1 LSDDRCRKTN
11 NIGGIKAMEILI
23 EKSKLADM
31 NLIKG
36 LRWEVNA
43 IQKELRP
50 LQAGIGGYDMEIN
63 RLTNEIQLLENKD
76 FSVALDFKV
85 HTTVT
90 DDPES
95 LEIERKRFQA
105 TQETAQQ
112 EISDL
117 KAENLREIERV
128 ISALDTYRTERF
140 ARHEKEKERIFELK
154 ELLRVVQARMNEF
167 LIIDV
172 RPLLSGKEINSL

>member
-1 LSDDRCRKTN
+1 
-11 NIGGIKAMEILI
+11 MEILI
-23 EKSKLADM
+23 EKSKLADVG
-31 NLIKG
+31 LIKG
-36 LRWEVNA
+36 LRWEVAA

-50 LQAGIGGYDMEIN
+50 LQAGIDGYPMQID
-63 RLTNEIQLLENKD
+63 RLTNDIKLLENKD

-90 DDPES
+90 DAPES
-95 LEIERKRFQA
+95 LEIERERFQA
-105 TQETAQQ
+105 AQETAQQ
-112 EISDL
+112 KISEL
-117 KAENLREIERV
+117 KAQNQREIERV

-140 ARHEKEKERIFELK
+140 ARYEKDKERIFELQ

-172 RPLLSGKEINSL
+172 RPLLSEKENESL

>member
-1 LSDDRCRKTN
+1 
-11 NIGGIKAMEILI
+11 MEILI

-31 NLIKG
+31 KLSKG
-36 LRWEVNA
+36 VRWEVEA

-90 DDPES
+90 DAPES
-95 LEIERKRFQA
+95 LEIERERFQA
-105 TQETAQQ
+105 AQETAQQ
-112 EISDL
+112 KISDL

-128 ISALDTYRTERF
+128 KSALNTYRTARF
-140 ARHEKEKERIFELK
+140 ERHEKEKKRIIELE
-154 ELLRVVQARMNEF
+154 ELLEVVLARMNEF
-167 LIIDV
+167 VIIDV
-172 RPLLSGKEINSL
+172 RPLSG